1 MCGETRLRPCQL
13 SPVIVQLNC
22 GVIGVSEYKR
32 MTRTT
37 WQRPQVADAEANALS
52 EAFESNLAP
61 LLLSNVAMLCIIT
74 VSVSLTIAA

>member
-52 EAFESNLAP
+52 EALTGQQCC
-61 LLLSNVAMLCIIT
+61 NVVHYHR
-74 VSVSLTIAA
+74 VSVTDYCSVAD